1 MQGAYR
7 RFVVAAILVVAVLI
21 FASSA
26 FAQKGGGFGGLGG
39 GFLQGGGSPAV
50 SVTGQFTVPSD
61 GKPGY
66 LVVTAK
72 IKPEWHI
79 YSITQPEGGPVRTK
93 INLKPSDQYRVAG
106 PFQATSE
113 PEKKKEAVFGDVIVE
128 SHYGSVMWFAPL
140 ELAPGVNPESV
151 KIEGSVF
158 AQPCDANSCLP
169 PQTFAFTASLGQ
181 GVDVAALGG
190 NASER
195 QPARPIV
202 TTTEQ
207 SSTPFLVAVL
217 TGFLGGLLL
226 NIMPCVLPVIGLKI
240 FSFVE
245 QSGHCRRQ
253 ALMLNIWF
261 SLGLL
266 SVFFLL
272 GTLAVVWGFGWGQ
285 LFHYK
290 GFNIGLAA
298 VVFVMGLS
306 FLGVWEIPIPGFVG
320 GREANELMQKEGAV
334 GAFAKG
340 VLTTL
345 LATPCSAP
353 FLGTALVFTV
363 AQPPAITYAIFMAIG
378 LGMASPYLLIGAFPQ
393 LIRFLPRP
401 GAWMD
406 TFKQIMGFVLLGT
419 VVFLLTFIEQ
429 AYVVPT
435 VGLLFGLWAACWWI
449 GRTPFTAELGEKL
462 RAWAGAAAFAG
473 VVWIVMFG
481 GWFQGGAHELPWKPF
496 SQATFEEL
504 TQADK
509 TVMVDFTADWCLTCK
524 VMEASVLNTQEMR
537 EAVEANQVVPLK
549 ADWTHGDEEVTR
561 MLDAL
566 GSKQVPVLAIFPRG
580 NADKPIVFRGG
591 YTKQNVLDALAEAR
605 GTQTDAG
612 VQAAG
617 VLGSSPSA
625 SW

>member
-1 MQGAYR
+1 MLEAYR
-7 RFVVAAILVVAVLI
+7 RFAVATLLVVVTSML
-21 FASSA
+21 ASPA
-26 FAQKGGGFGGLGG
+26 FAQRGGGFNGLGS
-39 GFLQGGGSPAV
+39 GFMQGGGAQAV
-50 SVTGQFTVPSD
+50 SVTGQFTAPSQ

-66 LVVTAK
+66 LFVAAK
-72 IKPEWHI
+72 LKPEWHI
-79 YSITQPEGGPVRTK
+79 YSITQPKGGPVQTK
-93 INLKPSDQYRVAG
+93 INLKPSDQYRVVG

-128 SHYGSVMWFAPL
+128 SHYGEVVWFAPV
-140 ELAPGVNPESV
+140 EFAAGADPASV

-158 AQPCDANSCLP
+158 AQPCDAGSCLP
-169 PQTFAFTASLGQ
+169 PQSFAFTASLGS
-181 GVDVAALGG
+181 GVEVTAIPVEKAPSVVVA
-190 NASER
+190 S
-195 QPARPIV
+195 
-202 TTTEQ
+202 TEQ
-207 SSTPFLVAVL
+207 SSTPLLAAIF
-217 TGFLGGLLL
+217 TGFVGGLLL

-240 FSFVE
+240 FSFIE
-245 QSGHCRRQ
+245 QSGHSRRQ

-266 SVFFLL
+266 AVFFLL

-320 GREANELMQKEGAV
+320 GRGANDLMQKEGAI

-353 FLGTALVFTV
+353 FLGTALAFMV
-363 AQPPAITYAIFMAIG
+363 AQPPAITYAVFMAIG

-406 TFKQIMGFVLLGT
+406 TFKQVMGFVLLGT

-449 GRTPFTAELGEKL
+449 GRTPLTAELGEKM
-462 RAWAGAAAFAG
+462 RAWAGAATLAG
-473 VVWIVMFG
+473 LVWIVMFG
-481 GWFQGGAHELPWKPF
+481 GWFQGGANELPWKPF
-496 SQATFEEL
+496 SQKTLEEL
-504 TQADK
+504 TQSDK

-524 VMEASVLNTQEMR
+524 TLEAAVLNTPEIHQ
-537 EAVEANQVVPLK
+537 AVAANKVVTLK
-549 ADWTHGDEEVTR
+549 ADWTHGDQEVTE
-561 MLDAL
+561 MLERL
-566 GSKQVPVLAIFPRG
+566 GSKQVPVLAIFPAG
-580 NADKPIVFRGG
+580 SADKPIVFRGG
-591 YTKQNVLDALAEAR
+591 YKKQWVLDALSKASESQD
-605 GTQTDAG
+605 GSS

-617 VLGSSPSA
+617 MLDSGMKGV